1 MAFPSN
7 PFADGPAPDD
17 EVDQGLVLSAKEGNR
32 EALEQLVS
40 RHQAWIYNLAL
51 RMLYWP
57 QDAEDTTQE
66 VLIKVITKLSTYE
79 GRSSFRTWLY
89 RIVANHVLNLKRRS
103 WEDRMTFAWY
113 TQALESTPDLDL
125 PDPNHVPADVHVL
138 VKEAQISCTSAVL
151 LCLDR
156 EQRLIY
162 ILADLFG
169 VTDILG
175 GELLGMNRENFRQK
189 LARAR
194 RDLNRF
200 TQNECGLINPAN
212 PCRCARKTRGFIQAG
227 YVDPQKLIFASSH
240 LMRVRDVA
248 PSTRDD
254 LEALDDAYA
263 VLHREHPFHQ
273 PPDFVAALRR
283 LINHEEFQ
291 SLLNGPRD

>member
-1 MAFPSN
+1 MATVSN
-7 PFADGPAPDD
+7 PFAGHSAPDD
-17 EVDQGLVLSAKEGNR
+17 EEDRALVLSAQDGSR

-40 RHQAWIYNLAL
+40 RHQAWIYNIAL

-66 VLIKVITKLSTYE
+66 VLIKLITKLSTYE

-89 RIVANHVLNLKRRS
+89 RIVVNHVLNLKRRA

-113 TQALESTPDLDL
+113 TEALENTPDLDL
-125 PDPNHVPADVHVL
+125 PDPNHVPADVQVL
-138 VKEAQISCTSAVL
+138 VKEAQLSCTSALL

-169 VTDILG
+169 VTDVLG
-175 GELLGMNRENFRQK
+175 GDLLGVSRETFRQK

-194 RDLNRF
+194 RDLNHF

-212 PCRCARKTRGFIQAG
+212 PCRCARKTQGFIQAG
-227 YVDPQKLIFASSH
+227 YVDPKKLIFATTH
-240 LMRVRDVA
+240 VMRVRDVA
-248 PSTRDD
+248 PETRDD

-263 VLHREHPFHQ
+263 ALHREHPFHH

-283 LINHEEFQ
+283 LVDHEQFQ
-291 SLLNGPRD
+291 SLLGRPGN